1 MDLKCKVNLGMHFIS
16 ALLSMV
22 CDVHDSQGDK
32 KLQQT
37 RNKNMGSKIS
47 LCQTLTEHG
56 GLSLRAE
63 RILRWSSLSK
73 AASTTLSLY
82 FEVTPPCPTIYRQP
96 KGGAEPWAPW
106 AKAAV
111 PLQGHQSS
119 RTGTPWAPGDL
130 GAHSTTGREQGLST
144 NPERIVLLSP

>member
-1 MDLKCKVNLGMHFIS
+1 
-16 ALLSMV
+16 
-22 CDVHDSQGDK
+22 
-32 KLQQT
+32 
-37 RNKNMGSKIS
+37 MGSKIS
-47 LCQTLTEHG
+47 LYQTLTEHS

-63 RILRWSSLSK
+63 RILRRSSLSK

-82 FEVTPPCPTIYRQP
+82 FEVTPPCPTIYRQL
-96 KGGAEPWAPW
+96 KGGAEPWVPWVPW

-119 RTGTPWAPGDL
+119 RTGTLWAPGDL
-130 GAHSTTGREQGLST
+130 GAHSAIGREQGLST